1 LSGPLLSS
9 PEFYSGTLEYF
20 SMNMKYH
27 ADDAS
32 TLDAAPSKSWV
43 PTEVHNWEGK
53 ETNVLVLNYT
63 MACPLR
69 CDFCCYGCHSGRVAQ
84 TMPFERAIELVDQ
97 AASLGV
103 FSSIGFTGG
112 EPLLFLDEI
121 AAVAEHA
128 NSLGLPHTV
137 ATACHWAG
145 TMDDARAT
153 VARLAGAGL
162 RRMNI
167 SHDPAHAEFVAAEN
181 VANAARAAVE
191 HEVPTYI
198 VGTFYSPA
206 ESLALLLPQL
216 EDLPGVHFLDK
227 YVAKVGRAQKRHI
240 TQASYGLALSLENL
254 CCYRRVHHDLVVFWD
269 GRTYPCCSTFNR
281 ATPGISV
288 GDAFSEPL
296 EQIWD
301 RTDGSLLLR
310 AMKRQGFGEVYS
322 LIRELDPGLAAE
334 LPAAEETVGPCSLCN
349 KIFGDAELA
358 ARIKAAFSA
367 LEEERVNRAIETL
380 AKRIGK
386 ERTAAL
392 MTAILDHESSAS
404 VQVETVERKEGS
416 HG

>member
-1 LSGPLLSS
+1 MNPANHPLSKSS
-9 PEFYSGTLEYF
+9 
-20 SMNMKYH
+20 
-27 ADDAS
+27 
-32 TLDAAPSKSWV
+32 LDAAPANSWV
-43 PTEVHNWEGK
+43 PTEVHDWEGK

-97 AASLGV
+97 AAALGV

-121 AAVAEHA
+121 AAVADHA
-128 NSLGLPHTV
+128 NALGLPHTI

-145 TMDDARAT
+145 TMDDARVT
-153 VARLAGAGL
+153 VGRLAAAGL

-191 HEVPTYI
+191 REVPTYI
-198 VGTFYSPA
+198 VGTFYSPT
-206 ESLALLLPQL
+206 ESLALLLPEL
-216 EDLPGVHFLDK
+216 ENLPGVHFLDK
-227 YVAKVGRAQKRHI
+227 YVAKVGRARKRHI

-254 CCYRRVHHDLVVFWD
+254 CCYRRIYHDLVVFWD

-296 EQIWD
+296 EKIWG

-322 LIRELDPGLAAE
+322 LIRELDPELAAE

-349 KIFGDAELA
+349 RIFGDAALA
-358 ARIKAAFSA
+358 ARIRAVFSA
-367 LEEERVNRAIETL
+367 LEEERVHSAIETL

-392 MTAILDHESSAS
+392 VTEILDHETSA
-404 VQVETVERKEGS
+404 QGKVETVERKEGPY
-416 HG
+416 G